1 MQFTNAE
8 TAGRSGGF
16 LSLDPDDEKKIYL
29 PSKVLLAFF
38 IKEKD
43 LQAM

>member
-16 LSLDPDDEKKIYL
+16 LSLDPDDEKKRYIFL
-29 PSKVLLAFF
+29 PKSFWLFS
-38 IKEKD
+38 
-43 LQAM
+43 